1 MKPKTFQFF
10 VEKGL
15 NKKSNQ
21 KSTICLLL
29 KNKVKQTKDL
39 ISYSF
44 NCCNDPSRNDIPF
57 FHKEA
62 PDGFSLF
69 CTQDEYTQIL
79 SYIKKDEY
87 KLQLIQKMQK
97 KEEEEKILNTE
108 PEPSK
113 KGFICHICKTRF
125 DNYLEHIKSKLHENN
140 KLKYVNVFNKMKMT
154 FNRIVEY
161 NKKSNNINN
170 NNNKINDITFQNNTI
185 DNTTETTKEE
195 SFVINEDNKICKA
208 KNEKKKKLEK
218 IAEKENEDIQ
228 EKKEDISLKEIM
240 LILDSINEKE
250 KENLFD
256 NKKYNKNK
264 RKKNEKRKYFLNDNY
279 ILDLQKM
286 TGKIGYFINLFK
298 KNQ

>member
-10 VEKGL
+10 IENGL

-44 NCCNDPSRNDIPF
+44 NYSNDPSQNDIPF

-87 KLQLIQKMQK
+87 KLQLMQKIQK

-108 PEPSK
+108 PEPTK

-140 KLKYVNVFNKMKMT
+140 KLKFVNVFNKMKMT

-161 NKKSNNINN
+161 NKKSNNTN
-170 NNNKINDITFQNNTI
+170 NNNKINYISFPNNTI

-195 SFVINEDNKICKA
+195 SFVLNEENKMCNV
-208 KNEKKKKLEK
+208 KNGKKKKLEK

-250 KENLFD
+250 KENLLD
-256 NKKYNKNK
+256 NKNYNKNK

>member
-87 KLQLIQKMQK
+87 KLQLMQKMQK

-161 NKKSNNINN
+161 NKKSNNTN

-195 SFVINEDNKICKA
+195 SFVINEDNKICQA

-218 IAEKENEDIQ
+218 IAEKENED